1 MNSLFRIKAVLVKEF
16 RQLSRDRI
24 TFGMVVMIPLIQLLL
39 FGFAINTD
47 VRNIPIGV
55 VDQSDSS
62 FSRLLVE
69 SVKVTQVIR
78 VKQHYLTVN
87 EAEKAIAS
95 GDIRAALILPSDLVA
110 RSQQQRELGQWLIDG
125 SDTMIAG
132 ALLGLKNMPLTDL
145 PTLGIQPLTPTFEI
159 TLLYNPSRRSAVN
172 IVPGLLGVILTMT
185 MILFTSAAIVRE
197 RERGNLELLI
207 TTPVHSIELMIGK
220 IVPYIFVGLIQVA
233 IILGLGHFIFAVPI
247 NGALSQI
254 LFGTL
259 LFISASLTL
268 GLVISTIANT
278 QLQAM
283 QMTVFILLPSI
294 LLSGFMFP
302 YEGMPTA
309 AQWLSEL
316 LPATHF
322 MRLIRGIVLRGAD
335 LADLWRDTL
344 WLALFTLFG
353 LMLAALRFKK
363 IARLALYWGKQSDST
378 EKYERDSEIERKNSI
393 RKCTANDH

>member
-1 MNSLFRIKAVLVKEF
+1 MNSLFRMKAVMIKEL

-39 FGFAINTD
+39 FGYAINTD
-47 VRNIPIGV
+47 VRNIPVAV
-55 VDQSDSS
+55 VDQSQSA
-62 FSRLLVE
+62 FGRLLTE
-69 SVKVTQVIR
+69 SIKATQV
-78 VKQHYLTVN
+78 VTVTKQFATAKQ
-87 EAEKAIAS
+87 AEHAIEQ
-95 GDIRAALILPSDLVA
+95 GEVRAALILPKGLLQ
-110 RSQQQRELGQWLIDG
+110 RLQEGRELGQWLVDG
-125 SDTMIAG
+125 SDTIIAG
-132 ALLGLKNMPLTDL
+132 SIMGLRAMPLTDFDFKIK
-145 PTLGIQPLTPTFEI
+145 PAITPTFEV

-207 TTPVHSIELMIGK
+207 TTPIHPIELMVAK
-220 IVPYIFVGLIQVA
+220 IVPYIFVGLIQVF
-233 IILGLGHFIFAVPI
+233 IILGLGHYIFAVPI
-247 NGALSQI
+247 NGDISQI

-268 GLVISTIANT
+268 GLMISTLANT

-302 YEGMPTA
+302 YEGMPVA
-309 AQWLSEL
+309 AQWISEV

-335 LADLWRDTL
+335 LADLWKDTI
-344 WLALFTLFG
+344 WLAGFTVLG
-353 LMLAALRFKK
+353 LIVASLRFKK
-363 IARLALYWGKQSDST
+363 SLD
-378 EKYERDSEIERKNSI
+378 
-393 RKCTANDH
+393 

>member
-1 MNSLFRIKAVLVKEF
+1 MIQSIARMKAIMFKEI

-55 VDQSDSS
+55 VDQSQSTAG
-62 FSRLLVE
+62 RVITE
-69 SVKVTQVIR
+69 SIKVTQVVD
-78 VKQHYLTVN
+78 VKATYPT
-87 EAEKAIAS
+87 AEQAEQAIQN
-95 GDIRAALILPSDLVA
+95 GEIRAALIIPSDLT
-110 RSQQQRELGQWLIDG
+110 QRMTQGRVLGQWVVDG
-125 SDTMIAG
+125 SDTMISSAIL
-132 ALLGLKNMPLTDL
+132 ALQNMPLTDFDFDIR
-145 PTLGIQPLTPTFEI
+145 PEQQKTFEVA
-159 TLLYNPSRRSAVN
+159 LFYNPSRRSAVN

-207 TTPVHSIELMIGK
+207 TTPIHSFELMVAK
-220 IVPYIFVGLIQVA
+220 IVPYIFVGLIQVF
-233 IILGLGHFIFAVPI
+233 IILGLGHFIFDVPI
-247 NGALSQI
+247 NGAISQI
-254 LFGTL
+254 LLGTL

-268 GLVISTIANT
+268 GLVISTIAST

-302 YEGMPTA
+302 YEAMPIA
-309 AQWLSEL
+309 AQWISEA

-322 MRLIRGIVLRGAD
+322 MRLIRGIVLRGSD
-335 LADLWRDTL
+335 LSGMWHDTL
-344 WLALFTLFG
+344 WLACFTVIG
-353 LMLAALRFKK
+353 LLIASTRFKK
-363 IARLALYWGKQSDST
+363 SLD
-378 EKYERDSEIERKNSI
+378 
-393 RKCTANDH
+393 

>member
-1 MNSLFRIKAVLVKEF
+1 MMQSIARMKAIMTKEI

-47 VRNIPIGV
+47 VRNIPIAV
-55 VDQSDSS
+55 VDQSQSAAGRVITES
-62 FSRLLVE
+62 VRVSQVVTIASRLA
-69 SVKVTQVIR
+69 TPQ
-78 VKQHYLTVN
+78 
-87 EAEKAIAS
+87 EAEQAIQD
-95 GDIRAALILPSDLVA
+95 GKVRAALILPPDLTQ
-110 RSQQQRELGQWLIDG
+110 RMMQGRELGQWIVDG
-125 SDTMIAG
+125 SDTMISHAIMS
-132 ALLGLKNMPLTDL
+132 LQSMPLTDFDFEIR
-145 PTLGIQPLTPTFEI
+145 PPAQKTFEVA
-159 TLLYNPSRRSAVN
+159 LFYNPTQRSAVN

-207 TTPVHSIELMIGK
+207 TTPIHSMELMVAK

-233 IILGLGHFIFAVPI
+233 IILGLGHFIFGVPI

-254 LFGTL
+254 LLGTL

-268 GLVISTIANT
+268 GLVISTIATT

-302 YEGMPTA
+302 YEGMPVA
-309 AQWLSEL
+309 AQWISEV

-335 LADLWRDTL
+335 LADLWRDSL
-344 WLALFTLFG
+344 WLAGFTVLG
-353 LMLAALRFKK
+353 LIVASKRFKK
-363 IARLALYWGKQSDST
+363 SLD
-378 EKYERDSEIERKNSI
+378 
-393 RKCTANDH
+393 